1 MNGGKLKREDLMG
14 MGRPKKM
21 LVTGILLIVLPPL
34 FIVMGGIP
42 RFSELTVQGE
52 GFAYFLAFVLLL
64 LILIGVVFLLI
75 GVGML
80 VFRRRT

>member
-1 MNGGKLKREDLMG
+1 MGK
-14 MGRPKKM
+14 PKKL
-21 LVTGILLIVLPPL
+21 LVTGILLIVFPPL

-42 RFSELTVQGE
+42 RFSELTGQGE

-64 LILIGVVFLLI
+64 LIFIGVVFLLI